1 MHIGRISQDYDF
13 DGAELAV
20 VFTNCGSGR
29 RTLVDCLT
37 YSYATDIS
45 VVLDAFQ
52 PVSGQMYM
60 VRVVGKRSQGGITPL
75 VFSPYEYDTTGEDYA
90 FSTQTADTVF
100 VQFVKTFD
108 DTGAVFGSTVQYLT
122 V

>member
-1 MHIGRISQDYDF
+1 MPDYDF
-13 DGAELAV
+13 GGAELAV

-29 RTLVDCLT
+29 KTMVDCLT
-37 YSYATDIS
+37 YSYATDVS
-45 VVLDAFQ
+45 VVLDAFV
-52 PVSGQMYM
+52 PVGGQMYM
-60 VRVVGKRSQGGITPL
+60 VQVVGKRAQGGITPL
-75 VFSPYEYDTTGEDYA
+75 MFNPYEYDTTGEDYA
-90 FSTQTADTVF
+90 VSTTQVDAVF